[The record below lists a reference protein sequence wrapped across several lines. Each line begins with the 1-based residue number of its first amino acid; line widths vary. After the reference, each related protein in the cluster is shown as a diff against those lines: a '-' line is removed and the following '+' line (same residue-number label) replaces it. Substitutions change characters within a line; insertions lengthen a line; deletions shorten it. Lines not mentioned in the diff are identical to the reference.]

1 MVFVVDRMVMEVVET
16 SDHNDE
22 ETEEDD
28 SLSWFLELVK
38 FSVFTISRRW
48 WEGDDRRW

>member
-22 ETEEDD
+22 ETAEDD
-28 SLSWFLELVK
+28 IVITNTVSSCSAL
-38 FSVFTISRRW
+38 
-48 WEGDDRRW
+48 